1 MKYYLVTL
9 EWTTGFVSRSVV
21 LGNRLEGEL
30 KFAKSL
36 NYVNNVTTNEIEQHE
51 YEGFLSGTF
60 KFNQGPSSDSERTS
74 TEPKELEKIEE
85 LPKKPKVPKLA
96 SLEDFFKTPDKP
108 IRKRKNASK

>member
-36 NYVNNVTTNEIEQHE
+36 NYVKNVTTNEIEQHE

-60 KFNQGPSSDSERTS
+60 KFNQGHSSDSERTS
-74 TEPKELEKIEE
+74 TVQETKE

-96 SLEDFFKTPDKP
+96 NLEDFFTTSEQTKGT
-108 IRKRKNASK
+108 RKNGKTKAK

>member
-74 TEPKELEKIEE
+74 TEPKEPKEP
-85 LPKKPKVPKLA
+85 PKKPKVPKLA

-108 IRKRKNASK
+108 IRKRKNAAK